1 MKQAVVLFAHGARD
15 PAWAGPVRRLAAAI
29 AETAP
34 DVTVEVAFL
43 ELMEPRL
50 DETIDRLVAR
60 GAQRVRIVPVFL
72 AEGGHLKRDV
82 PVLIDAA
89 RERHP
94 GCEIVLVRAV
104 GEDDGVIR
112 AMAAYALAA
121 SGG

>member
-15 PAWAGPVRRLAAAI
+15 PAWAGSVRRLAATI

-34 DVTVEVAFL
+34 DLVVEVAFL

-50 DETIDRLVAR
+50 DEAIDRLVESGVR
-60 GAQRVRIVPVFL
+60 QVRVVPVFL

-89 RERHP
+89 RDRHP
-94 GCEIVLVRAV
+94 GCELLLVRAV
-104 GEDDGVIR
+104 GEDEGVIR
-112 AMAAYALAA
+112 AMAAYALAG

>member
-15 PAWAGPVRRLAAAI
+15 PAWAGPVRRLAATI

-34 DVTVEVAFL
+34 DLVVEVAFL

-50 DETIDRLVAR
+50 DEAIDRLVER
-60 GAQRVRIVPVFL
+60 GVRQVRVVPVFL

-89 RERHP
+89 RDRHP
-94 GCEIVLVRAV
+94 GCELVLVRAV
-104 GEDDGVIR
+104 GEDESVIR
-112 AMAAYALAA
+112 AMAAYALAG